1 LTDERIQPDARRVS
15 RHQPWVWGLIAA
27 LVTVAAGIWFGAAD
41 HLRAPPGTT
50 TLPWWLLAVGFAASD
65 VMVIRFEFREEA
77 HSLTL
82 GDIPLLVGL
91 VFAHPDRLMFA
102 VVLGFVVAR
111 SFVRRQAPAK
121 TIFNIVVPTVAAL
134 VALVAYH
141 GVLGTAHPDSL
152 RGWLAILAATTTVHL
167 LSGACVLVVIAL
179 SVGRPQRGTFTPLLI
194 TTAVVTAI
202 NAALGIVAI
211 LVISS
216 NPLGL
221 LLFVGIGVVFGIGYR
236 EHTTLRRRHSE
247 LDQLYHFSRAL
258 AELVEADDV
267 VAKVLTEAKDLLR
280 CEVVELTMPIPR
292 GVLRHSL
299 GSDGQV
305 TQTLESGPDTLQTL
319 VDRLNHGI
327 RVSQYDHHAGLSPTV
342 VARGFRDAMVAP
354 VPGEDGS
361 GGVLLVANRVGDK
374 TTFEADDLQLL
385 ETLAANSGVVLR
397 SSELLDRLRQEA
409 ADRQHQALH
418 DSLTGLANRTL
429 FSTRLDAALAART
442 GQDVVA
448 VMLMDLDGFKEVN
461 DTLGHHTGDSLL
473 QKISVALVRAVGSK
487 GLVARLGG
495 DEFAIVIPKLESR
508 AEVATIAR
516 ETLTAAEAP
525 VLIDGLSL
533 EVRASLGVALAP
545 DHGDV
550 AAALLR
556 QADIAMYQAKTG
568 RSGWELYDSEEDHY
582 TTRRLILVSELSRAM
597 QTSALRLHYQPKAEL
612 STGRIIGV
620 EALLRWTHPLYGI
633 ITPDEFIPVAEQ
645 SGLIRPLTH
654 WVLQTALEQAAAWSA
669 EGLDLTMAVNL
680 SARSVVDSELVGEVA
695 ELIAHAGVRPSALTL
710 ELTESSLPTDRGR
723 SEKVLGRL
731 SALGIRLAIDDFG
744 TGYSSL
750 SRLKRLPVHEV
761 KVDKSFVLH
770 MAANGD
776 DDAIVRSTI
785 ELARNLGLQVVAEGV
800 EDEATWRRLLQLGCH
815 AAQGFF
821 VSEPLAA
828 GEFLAWM
835 EQRQPHQPG
844 VVIPMRRTAVNQ

>member
-1 LTDERIQPDARRVS
+1 MTDERAQPGARRIS
-15 RHQPWVWGLIAA
+15 WSVWGFTAALIAA
-27 LVTVAAGIWFGAAD
+27 AVAIWFGRVNHIPVTAA
-41 HLRAPPGTT
+41 RS
-50 TLPWWLLAVGFAASD
+50 TLPWLLVAAGFAASD
-65 VMVIRFEFREEA
+65 RMAIKFEFREDS

-82 GDIPLLVGL
+82 GDIPLLLGL
-91 VFAHPDRLMFA
+91 VFLHPDRLVLA
-102 VVLGFVVAR
+102 VIVGFVVAM
-111 SFVRRQAPAK
+111 SLYGRQEPVKA
-121 TIFNIVVPTVAAL
+121 IFNVAVPTLTAL
-134 VALVAYH
+134 VALVCFHAVIGH
-141 GVLGTAHPDSL
+141 SRADSM

-167 LSGACVLVVIAL
+167 LSGACVLVAMILIKRPPA
-179 SVGRPQRGTFTPLLI
+179 GRELTPLLV
-194 TTAVVTAI
+194 TTALVTAI

-211 LVISS
+211 LVISA
-216 NPLGL
+216 NAWGVL
-221 LLFVGIGVVFGIGYR
+221 LVIGIGVVFGIGYR
-236 EHTTLRRRHSE
+236 EHTTLRRRHRE
-247 LDQLYHFSRAL
+247 LDQLYRFSQAL

-267 VAKVLTEAKDLLR
+267 VAKVLTEAKDLLN
-280 CEVVELTMPIPR
+280 CEIVELSMPIPR
-292 GVLRHSL
+292 GVLCHALDSN
-299 GSDGQV
+299 GEV
-305 TQTLESGPDTLQTL
+305 VQTLQSGPDTLQTL

-327 RVSQYDHHAGLSPTV
+327 RVSQDRHHAGLSPTV
-342 VARGFRDAMVAP
+342 TARGFRDAMVAP

-361 GGVLLVANRVGDK
+361 GGVLLVANRIGDK

-385 ETLAANSGVVLR
+385 ETLAAHSGVVLR
-397 SSELLDRLRQEA
+397 SSELLDRLRKEA

-429 FSTRLDAALAART
+429 FSTRLDAALNART

-473 QKISVALVRAVGSK
+473 QKISVALVRAVGAK

-495 DEFAIVIPKLESR
+495 DEFAIVIPNLASR
-508 AEVATIAR
+508 ADVAAIAR

-525 VLIDGLSL
+525 VLIDGLAL

-556 QADIAMYQAKTG
+556 QADIAMYQAKTS
-568 RSGWELYDSEEDHY
+568 RSGVELYDSEEDHY

-597 QTSALRLHYQPKAEL
+597 QSSALRLHYQPKAEL

-620 EALLRWTHPLYGI
+620 EALLRWTHPLYGVI
-633 ITPDEFIPVAEQ
+633 PPDEFIPVAEQ

-654 WVLQTALEQAAAWSA
+654 WVLQTALEQAAAWNL
-669 EGLDLTMAVNL
+669 EGMDLTMAVNL
-680 SARSVVDSELVGEVA
+680 SARSIVDTELVGEVA

-710 ELTESSLPTDRGR
+710 ELTESSLPTDRAR
-723 SEKVLGRL
+723 SEMVLGRL

-785 ELARNLGLQVVAEGV
+785 DLARNLGLQVVAEGV
-800 EDEATWRRLLQLGCH
+800 EDEVTWRRLLQLGCH

-828 GEFLAWM
+828 DDFLAWM
-835 EQRQPHQPG
+835 EQRQPRTPS
-844 VVIPMRRTAVNQ
+844 VIIPIRGAAVNL